1 MVCKT
6 QAEESNPFV
15 YSDMPWVTP
24 LVNLFRF
31 KNLVQQY
38 QSMYPS
44 LTVDV
49 EDQLKKL
56 KVETDKSD
64 VIE

>member
-1 MVCKT
+1 MHLY
-6 QAEESNPFV
+6 FV
-15 YSDMPWVTP
+15 MIRFA
-24 LVNLFRF
+24 NLFRF

-56 KVETDKSD
+56 KVDTDESD
-64 VIE
+64 VSECYCFQH

>member
-6 QAEESNPFV
+6 QVEESTPSV
-15 YSDMPWVTP
+15 YSDTSWVTP

-56 KVETDKSD
+56 KVDTDKSD

>member
-1 MVCKT
+1 M
-6 QAEESNPFV
+6 
-15 YSDMPWVTP
+15 
-24 LVNLFRF
+24 R
-31 KNLVQQY
+31 QY

-56 KVETDKSD
+56 KVDSNDKL
-64 VIE
+64 VINGRLNLVKKDNKIRFLMMLCRNTLRDCGRW